1 MYIDM
6 VLFHV
11 ELKLNSSSQV
21 QVLEENLKEIA
32 KDPENCSITTS
43 LPPNLLLV
51 LEDIRNTLQ
60 NQNDAIKNAAT
71 LSKSSVDDKA
81 KGTETE
87 TEKENSRKV

>member
-11 ELKLNSSSQV
+11 ELKLNSQTQV

-32 KDPENCSITTS
+32 KDPENCIITTS

-71 LSKSSVDDKA
+71 LSKSSVDDMT
-81 KGTETE
+81 KGTEA
-87 TEKENSRKV
+87 EKENSRQV